1 MLYKLKYERYQPPSL
16 QSQCRALISRWSHY
30 DFVNYMDKYTE
41 SLCEFSG
48 TINHHTSES
57 IVCTTP
63 QAVQRLYIKY
73 RQKVNFQSKVIQ
85 EVAVREM

>member
-1 MLYKLKYERYQPPSL
+1 MLYKLNYERYQPPSL
-16 QSQCRALISRWSHY
+16 QSQCRALISRWSHR

-57 IVCTTP
+57 IAHTTP
-63 QAVQRLYIKY
+63 QAVQRLYTQSIGGKSTFKVKSY
-73 RQKVNFQSKVIQ
+73 RKWL
-85 EVAVREM
+85 